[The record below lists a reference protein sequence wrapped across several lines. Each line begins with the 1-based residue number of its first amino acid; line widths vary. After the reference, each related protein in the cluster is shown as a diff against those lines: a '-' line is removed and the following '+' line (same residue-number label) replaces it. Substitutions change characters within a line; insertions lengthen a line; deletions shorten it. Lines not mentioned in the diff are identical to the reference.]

1 MANYQCC
8 KVVSLA
14 AGEDL
19 TGSFAEALTVDASGR
34 VVKTASATDVIV
46 GALASEPAAT
56 ADTGAAVAVAII
68 GGGGVLQMRAGG
80 DIDAGQLIVPSA
92 TAGRVDSVDDIAGL
106 AANQMAVG
114 IALSGAADGDVFQV
128 LAMTIAGPAS

>member
-19 TGSFAEALTVDASGR
+19 TGSFAEALTVDSGR
-34 VVKTASATDVIV
+34 IVKTASATDVIV
-46 GALASEPAAT
+46 GALASEPAT
-56 ADTGAAVAVAII
+56 STTGAAVAVALI
-68 GGGGVLQMRAGG
+68 GGGGVLKMKAGAS
-80 DIDAGQLIVPSA
+80 IDAGALIIPSA
-92 TAGRVDSVDDIAGL
+92 TGGRVEGAADIAAL

-114 IALSGAADGDVFQV
+114 IALESASDGDIFEV
-128 LAMTIAGPAS
+128 LAMTIAGPTA